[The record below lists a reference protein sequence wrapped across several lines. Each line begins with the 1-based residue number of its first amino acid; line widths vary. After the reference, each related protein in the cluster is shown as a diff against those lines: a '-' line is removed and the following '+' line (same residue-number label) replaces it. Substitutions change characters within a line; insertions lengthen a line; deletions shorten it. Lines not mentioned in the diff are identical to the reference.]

1 MRAER
6 TSGHLWTA
14 CTVQPIAWAALLVE
28 PPNMAMASVLV
39 MLLIQQLNHSSCKK
53 ATIVQ
58 IIGYTIATMVDYSE
72 RLKLAMKQSGHTTQ
86 MLADAL
92 GISYQAAK
100 KAVDGKTKAFT
111 ASNNQKAA
119 NLLGV
124 AAEWLATGENGQFV
138 LDKSNVSAAQ
148 LGSKQIPLLSY
159 VSAGT
164 WTGAVDAFQPNDAHD
179 WLVTDLELSEGA
191 FALEIKG
198 DSMQPEF
205 KPGDRVI
212 IDPDISPQP
221 GDFVVAKN
229 GEDEALFKKYRPRS
243 MDPSGNVIF
252 ELVPLN
258 DDYPTM
264 RSDAVPIRIV
274 GTMVEHRKYRRR

>member
-1 MRAER
+1 
-6 TSGHLWTA
+6 
-14 CTVQPIAWAALLVE
+14 
-28 PPNMAMASVLV
+28 
-39 MLLIQQLNHSSCKK
+39 
-53 ATIVQ
+53 
-58 IIGYTIATMVDYSE
+58 MVDYSE
-72 RLKLAMKQSGHTTQ
+72 RLKLALRQSGYTTQ

-100 KAVDGKTKAFT
+100 KALDGKTKAFT

-124 AAEWLATGENGQFV
+124 SAEWLATGESGQFV
-138 LDKSNVSAAQ
+138 LDKSNVSTAQ
-148 LGSKQIPLLSY
+148 IGSKQIPLISY
-159 VSAGT
+159 VSAGL
-164 WTGAVDAFQPNDAHD
+164 WRGAIEAFQPNDAHD
-179 WLVTDLELSEGA
+179 WLVTDLDLSEGA

-212 IDPDISPQP
+212 IDPDIAPQP

-229 GEDEALFKKYRPRS
+229 GHEEATFKKYRPRGV
-243 MDPSGNVIF
+243 DPSGNVVF

-264 RSDAVPIRIV
+264 RSDAVPIKIV
-274 GTMVEHRKYRRR
+274 GTMVEHRKYRKRG

>member
-1 MRAER
+1 
-6 TSGHLWTA
+6 
-14 CTVQPIAWAALLVE
+14 
-28 PPNMAMASVLV
+28 MAMAWVLV

-72 RLKLAMKQSGHTTQ
+72 RLKLALKQSGYTTQ

-100 KAVDGKTKAFT
+100 KALDGKTKAFT

-124 AAEWLATGENGQFV
+124 SAEWLATGESGQFV

-148 LGSKQIPLLSY
+148 IGSKQIPLLSY
-159 VSAGT
+159 VSAGH

-179 WLVTDLELSEGA
+179 WLVTDLELSESA

-198 DSMQPEF
+198 DSMLPEF

-212 IDPDISPQP
+212 IDPGISPQP

-229 GEDEALFKKYRPRS
+229 GDDEAMFKKYRPRQVNER
-243 MDPSGNVIF
+243 GQVVF

-258 DDYPTM
+258 EDYPTL
-264 RSDAVPIRIV
+264 RSDAKPITIL

>member
-1 MRAER
+1 M
-6 TSGHLWTA
+6 
-14 CTVQPIAWAALLVE
+14 P
-28 PPNMAMASVLV
+28 
-39 MLLIQQLNHSSCKK
+39 
-53 ATIVQ
+53 
-58 IIGYTIATMVDYSE
+58 TMVDYNE
-72 RLKLAMKQSGHTTQ
+72 RLMLALKQSGYTTQ

-100 KAVDGKTKAFT
+100 KALDGKTKAFT

-124 AAEWLATGENGQFV
+124 SAEWLATGENGQFV
-138 LDKSNVSAAQ
+138 QVKNNISPAQ
-148 LGSKQIPLLSY
+148 IGTTQIPLLSY
-159 VSAGT
+159 VSAGL
-164 WTGAVDAFQPNDAHD
+164 WAGAVDTPQPSDAHE
-179 WLVTDLELSEGA
+179 WLVTDLELSNRA

-198 DSMQPEF
+198 DSMLPEF

-212 IDPDISPQP
+212 IDPDVHPQP

-229 GEDEALFKKYRPRS
+229 GEEEATFKKFRPRGVDS
-243 MDPSGNVIF
+243 EGNVVF

-264 RSDAVPIRIV
+264 RSDVVPIRIV
-274 GTMVEHRKYRRR
+274 GTMVEHRKYRKRS